1 MPLGLLGPDML
12 VLGDRGFD
20 AATFLHDL
28 AMTGAQLLVRGRSQ
42 RIPPVEA
49 LLGDGS
55 YRSRLDGL
63 PVRII
68 EAEIAVRSNDGH
80 YARDRYR
87 LITTLLDEHRY
98 PAPTLI
104 RLYHERWEI
113 ESGYYALRHT
123 MLGGRVLRSQ
133 DRAGLE
139 QEVWAVL
146 TVYQLLRMAMVDAVE
161 TCPGLDPDRAS
172 FTTALQTARDTLI
185 TASTSTTST
194 PATAGHEDL
203 VGRIG
208 AAVLATLLPPRRPRY
223 SSRTVKCPTSRYHDR
238 GDRGGDTRPARS
250 TLISGIDITV
260 YPPPTGQMTRHQERH
275 AARVAARLIGP
286 RLPTRRER
294 ITALMAGHPGRSW
307 TAPELA
313 PIIAATPQSMR
324 TQLAEWVR
332 LGLLTRCSRGRYTL
346 DTPTPPTSST
356 RPPER

>member
-1 MPLGLLGPDML
+1 
-12 VLGDRGFD
+12 
-20 AATFLHDL
+20 
-28 AMTGAQLLVRGRSQ
+28 LVRGRSQ
-42 RIPPVEA
+42 RIPPVEQ
-49 LLGDGS
+49 LLTDGS
-55 YRSRLDGL
+55 YLSRLDGL
-63 PVRII
+63 SVRII

-98 PAPTLI
+98 PAQTLI

-123 MLGGRVLRSQ
+123 MLGGRVPRSQ

-139 QEVWAVL
+139 QEVWALL
-146 TVYQLLRMAMVDAVE
+146 TVYQLLRTAMVDAIE

-172 FTTALQTARDTLI
+172 FTTALHAARDTLI
-185 TASTSTTST
+185 TATTSTT
-194 PATAGHEDL
+194 PADAGHDEL

-208 AAVLATLLPPRRPRY
+208 TAVLATLLPPRRPRY

-250 TLISGIDITV
+250 TTISGIDITACPV
-260 YPPPTGQMTRHQERH
+260 PAGQMTRHQARH
-275 AARVAARLIGP
+275 AARVAARPIGP
-286 RLPTRRER
+286 RPPTRRER
-294 ITALMAGHPGRSW
+294 ITTLMTSHPGRSW

-313 PIIAATPQSMR
+313 PIIAATLQSTR

-332 LGLLTRCSRGRYTL
+332 LGLLTRQARGRYTL
-346 DTPTPPTSST
+346 DTPTPPRSST
-356 RPPER
+356 PPPER